1 MRRAVITNGQ
11 NEMGKAAYKIFKDML
26 KRRHWLYRPW
36 IPYLKAI
43 EGEGFLT
50 IDVER
55 PVLDLACGDG
65 VFTQCVFGERFEAGF
80 DLNASDLQKARVT
93 DSHMT
98 LTRASAYET
107 PYKTGSFGT
116 VISVCA
122 IEHMPEIG
130 RALGEVGRVLAPGGR
145 FIFTVPSVYF
155 GGGLLTPA
163 IYKKLGMDGRA
174 ARYADRKN
182 ARSQHYHVLP
192 VGEWERLLGMAGMDI
207 KSHMYVISPGELLL
221 WSFMASSL
229 FKPLTYPFRWLKSG
243 ALDRLFEWMLLGMFG
258 GTLRRAVPGSSKE
271 GGYLLVEAVRRGT

>member
-1 MRRAVITNGQ
+1 
-11 NEMGKAAYKIFKDML
+11 MGTTAYDTFEKML

-50 IDVER
+50 LDIKR

-65 VFTQCVFGERFEAGF
+65 VFTQSVFGAQFEAGF
-80 DLNASDLQKARVT
+80 DLYEPDLRKAKANG
-93 DSHMT
+93 SHKS
-98 LTRASAYET
+98 LTRASAYEA

-122 IEHMPEIG
+122 IEHMPEID
-130 RALGEVGRVLAPGGR
+130 RVLGEVGRVLAPGGR

-163 IYKKLGMDGRA
+163 IYKMFGLNSMA

-192 VGEWERLLGMAGMDI
+192 VAEWERRIGLAGMDI
-207 KSHMYVISPGELLL
+207 KSHMYVIDERELLL
-221 WSFMASSL
+221 WSFMASSF
-229 FKPLTYPFRWLKSG
+229 FKPLTYPFRWLKSE
-243 ALDRLFEWMLLGMFG
+243 ALDRLFERFLLGTFG
-258 GTLRRAVPGSSKE
+258 GVLARSVPGTSST
-271 GGYLLVEAVRRGT
+271 GGYLLVEAVRRGA